1 MNYAVFYV
9 LAYKKILWLN
19 KLIPVGLIW
28 ISEGAP
34 KVHAPK
40 IVNGNP
46 ATAGQFPHQ
55 AALLI
60 DGGTFCGGSLISQ
73 TFVLTAATCAQG

>member
-60 DGGTFCGGSLISQ
+60 DGGTFCGGSLISL
-73 TFVLTAATCAQG
+73 TNVLTAAHCAEG